1 MPRDIIILDCP
12 EIKCPKVLTFVFVEL
27 CKAFVDIS
35 YNVKIINNMNQI
47 TNNSIVF
54 MGDGFTVHNPAS
66 MLNAIAPLAK
76 ILFNTVDKAVA
87 DKDLAAKLKSE
98 LQTQMLQS
106 HTAELQAASRVI
118 EAEAKAGWFT
128 ASWRPLLMYVLI
140 VMLVW
145 NYIFSPII
153 FVLFNVKASVDLPS
167 EIVNLLTVG
176 VGGYTIGRSAESVAK
191 SFASRPVNKDQEN
204 G

>member
-1 MPRDIIILDCP
+1 MLP
-12 EIKCPKVLTFVFVEL
+12 
-27 CKAFVDIS
+27 
-35 YNVKIINNMNQI
+35 
-47 TNNSIVF
+47 
-54 MGDGFTVHNPAS
+54 

-76 ILFNTVDKAVA
+76 ILFNTVDKAVE
-87 DKDLAAKLKSE
+87 DKDLANKLKAE
-98 LQTQMLQS
+98 LQNQMLQS

-140 VMLVW
+140 VMLIW
-145 NYIFSPII
+145 NYILSPII

-167 EIVNLLTVG
+167 EIVNLLSVG

-191 SFASRPVNKDQEN
+191 SFASRPINKDQN

>member
-1 MPRDIIILDCP
+1 
-12 EIKCPKVLTFVFVEL
+12 
-27 CKAFVDIS
+27 
-35 YNVKIINNMNQI
+35 
-47 TNNSIVF
+47 
-54 MGDGFTVHNPAS
+54 

>member
-1 MPRDIIILDCP
+1 
-12 EIKCPKVLTFVFVEL
+12 
-27 CKAFVDIS
+27 
-35 YNVKIINNMNQI
+35 
-47 TNNSIVF
+47 
-54 MGDGFTVHNPAS
+54 
-66 MLNAIAPLAK
+66 MLSAIAPLAK
-76 ILFNTVDKAVA
+76 ILFNTVDKAVE
-87 DKDLAAKLKSE
+87 DKDLANKLKAE
-98 LQTQMLQS
+98 LQNQMLQS

-140 VMLVW
+140 VMLIW
-145 NYIFSPII
+145 NYILSPII

-167 EIVNLLTVG
+167 EIVNLLSVG

-191 SFASRPVNKDQEN
+191 SFASRPLQGKDQN

>member
-1 MPRDIIILDCP
+1 
-12 EIKCPKVLTFVFVEL
+12 
-27 CKAFVDIS
+27 
-35 YNVKIINNMNQI
+35 
-47 TNNSIVF
+47 
-54 MGDGFTVHNPAS
+54 
-66 MLNAIAPLAK
+66 MLPMLSAIAPLAK
-76 ILFNTVDKAVA
+76 ILFNTVDKAVE
-87 DKDLAAKLKSE
+87 DKDLANKLKAE
-98 LQTQMLQS
+98 LQNQMLQS

-140 VMLVW
+140 VMLIW
-145 NYIFSPII
+145 NYILSPII

-167 EIVNLLTVG
+167 EIVNLLSVG

-191 SFASRPVNKDQEN
+191 SFASRPINKDQN

>member
-1 MPRDIIILDCP
+1 
-12 EIKCPKVLTFVFVEL
+12 
-27 CKAFVDIS
+27 
-35 YNVKIINNMNQI
+35 
-47 TNNSIVF
+47 
-54 MGDGFTVHNPAS
+54 

-76 ILFNTVDKAVA
+76 ILFNTVDKAVE
-87 DKDLAAKLKSE
+87 DKDLANKLKAE
-98 LQTQMLQS
+98 LQNQMLQS

-140 VMLVW
+140 VMLIW
-145 NYIFSPII
+145 NYILSPII

-167 EIVNLLTVG
+167 EIVNLLSVG

-191 SFASRPVNKDQEN
+191 SFASRPINKDQN